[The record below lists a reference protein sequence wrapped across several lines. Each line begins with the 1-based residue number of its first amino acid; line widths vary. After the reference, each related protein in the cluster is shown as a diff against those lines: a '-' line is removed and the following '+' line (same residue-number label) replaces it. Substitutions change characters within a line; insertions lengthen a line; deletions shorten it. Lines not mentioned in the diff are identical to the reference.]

1 MQCKVHLKII
11 FKLNYE
17 YTVLDE
23 KKHEDLV
30 INTNDQLGGSQS
42 DLTLSDSYISLLM
55 RLLHKGMLNL
65 KKTCH

>member
-23 KKHEDLV
+23 KKREDLV
-30 INTNDQLGGSQS
+30 INTNDQFGGSQS
-42 DLTLSDSYISLLM
+42 DLTLSTSV
-55 RLLHKGMLNL
+55 
-65 KKTCH
+65 C